1 MPGFAVENA
10 KYLDPAQ
17 DMDALMGMI
26 LELASEVSVLRDRQA
41 VTETLLA
48 ELTGLRR
55 EDIDAALPGP
65 ELQAELEEAGK
76 AFTARLI
83 AAARGAGATL
93 P

>member
-48 ELTGLRR
+48 GLTGLRR

-76 AFTARLI
+76 AFTSRLI
-83 AAARGAGATL
+83 AAACGAGATL